1 MDEIIKR
8 LDRIEA
14 AIALLT
20 SQQQVQDWYDTK
32 TAARILEKQSSY
44 TVREWC
50 REGRCK
56 AEKRNCGRGK
66 SKEWMIS
73 HEELMRIKS
82 EGLLPPRLPR

>member
-1 MDEIIKR
+1 M
-8 LDRIEA
+8 L
-14 AIALLT
+14 
-20 SQQQVQDWYDTK
+20 SQRQIQDWYDTAS
-32 TAARILEKQSSY
+32 AAEQLDRDSY

-50 REGRCK
+50 RQERCK

-82 EGLLPPRLPR
+82 EGLLPRKPPQ